1 MPAILHTLDGRRRRA
16 HRRKH
21 GCNRSRRPSAPTLPR
36 QSLNRGAPRTVHPTG
51 DCETT
56 VAANDAMYAVPSR
69 LSMVRGLCPR
79 DCIRGVVGARQA
91 HRGKRGQ
98 NRSRSTSASKAA
110 RRSHNH
116 GASWT
121 PPLTGGSET
130 NVAAYDV
137 TGAGNHTHTARLP
150 HGSAET
156 YPIATTVGGGVL
168 DAPRLRDCRGGLVA
182 DGRRGRLQP
191 RLTRRTWWHPPPNV
205 SNPAGTA
212 RAPFVR
218 ARRLVGV

>member
-1 MPAILHTLDGRRRRA
+1 MPAILHTLDGGSYGA
-16 HRRKH
+16 HRRKR
-21 GCNRSRRPSAPTLPR
+21 GCHRPRRPSAPTLPR

-51 DCETT
+51 DCETN
-56 VAANDAMYAVPSR
+56 VAAYDAMYAVPSR

-79 DCIRGVVGARQA
+79 DWMRGVVDARMA
-91 HRGKRGQ
+91 HRGKRGCGW
-98 NRSRSTSASKAA
+98 SRRAGASNAA
-110 RRSHNH
+110 RRSHNR
-116 GASWT
+116 GASMT

-168 DAPRLRDCRGGLVA
+168 DAP
-182 DGRRGRLQP
+182 
-191 RLTRRTWWHPPPNV
+191 
-205 SNPAGTA
+205 S
-212 RAPFVR
+212 
-218 ARRLVGV
+218 VG